1 MNLWD
6 KLAARKQPAQAPM
19 FYRGM
24 DQLAVNELG
33 RITSLPVSAPTP
45 WDGSSVRKAAGIDLR
60 PLQQQ
65 ALGAMR
71 EAKGGFF
78 PLAVGAG
85 KTYVSVLAGA
95 ALGCDLAILLVPPR
109 TVQQTYDALAKADG
123 CFRLP
128 RTEVVPYSILS
139 RAEAS
144 DLLERLISGYAPER
158 VVVVADEAHN
168 LKRFTSAR
176 TKRVVRFFEAHA
188 GVQFVA
194 MSGTLTSKSIKDFA
208 HLAEWALGTGSP
220 VPRLSH
226 SHGRAALAHW
236 SACIDSE
243 GRPGSHDWF
252 WCEPLWRWNST
263 QPANLL
269 MADYKQRREGVRK
282 ALARR
287 IATAPGVVSTTESSL
302 GTALYVEHWASLHVP
317 IEIAEAM
324 ADVEETQC
332 RPDGEALESPVEQW
346 RVMRQLSLGF
356 YYRWVWPGGM
366 PDLEWLA
373 ARSAWN
379 KAVRQQLDRHA
390 REGYDS
396 PLLVY
401 NRVAREHALGQ
412 RQAIHRA
419 WEDWCKVKG
428 RPTPPT
434 EAVWVSPKV
443 LDTVSAEVLHSK
455 ETTLVWYSDDAV
467 ATALAK
473 RGVEVVPAGKP
484 VPVDRPRTLAVSVR
498 SHGTGLNLQP
508 WANNVI
514 LTPDQSGLV
523 WEQLLGRTH
532 RPGQQADEVW
542 ATVLA
547 HTHAFRDA
555 LALAKTNAE
564 YIQHTTGQKQK
575 FLLATHIEK

>member
-1 MNLWD
+1 MNLWER
-6 KLAARKQPAQAPM
+6 LAARKQPHQGLVVW
-19 FYRGM
+19 RGGEPE
-24 DQLAVNELG
+24 AGNEMH
-33 RITSLPVSAPTP
+33 RIIGLPTVEPTP
-45 WDGSSVRKAAGIDLR
+45 WDGSSVRKSAGIDLR

-65 ALGAMR
+65 ALGAIH

-139 RAEAS
+139 RPEAS

-158 VVVVADEAHN
+158 VVIVADEAHN

-176 TKRVVRFFEAHA
+176 TKRVVRFFDAHP
-188 GVQFVA
+188 GVRFVA
-194 MSGTLTSKSIKDFA
+194 MSGTLTSRSIKDFA
-208 HLAEWALGTGSP
+208 HLAEWALGEGSP
-220 VPRLSH
+220 VPRMSH
-226 SHGRAALAHW
+226 PHGRTALAHW
-236 SACIDSE
+236 SSCIDSE
-243 GRPGSHDWF
+243 GRPGTHEWK
-252 WCEPLWRWNST
+252 WCEPLWRWAGME
-263 QPANLL
+263 PANIL
-269 MADYKQRREGVRK
+269 MAHYTDRREGVRK

-302 GTALYVEHWASLHVP
+302 GTALYIERWTSLKTP
-317 IEIAEAM
+317 SEITAAM
-324 ADVEETQC
+324 SDVEDTQC

-346 RVMRQLSLGF
+346 RVQRQLSLGF
-356 YYRWVWPGGM
+356 YYRWVWPNGE
-366 PDLEWLA
+366 PDVEWLV
-373 ARSAWN
+373 ARSDWN

-390 REGYDS
+390 GEGYDS
-396 PLLVY
+396 PLLVF
-401 NRVAREHALGQ
+401 NRTAREHAAGQ
-412 RQAIHRA
+412 RRAIHRA
-419 WEDWCKVKG
+419 WEEWCRVKD

-434 EAVWVSPKV
+434 EAVWVSRKV
-443 LDTVSAEVLHSK
+443 VDTVSAEVLHSK
-455 ETTLVWYSDDAV
+455 EPVLVWYSDDAV
-467 ATALAK
+467 ATALAQC
-473 RGVEVVPAGKP
+473 GMEVVPAGKP

-508 WANNVI
+508 WAHNLI

-532 RPGQQADEVW
+532 RPGQEADEVW

-547 HTHAFRDA
+547 HTFAFRDA
-555 LALAKTNAE
+555 LAAAKVNAE

-575 FLLATHIEK
+575 LLLATHLEK